1 MEHRISQRGEITIR
15 TDNQPNSPRSL
26 LARAA
31 LGAFAI
37 AVTYPLWGPDSP
49 VSSTGDGQD
58 NLRYVSVVRDNVV
71 QNVTASGTLEA
82 VDTVE
87 VSSQLSGQV
96 AKLMADHNSRVRAG
110 EPLAALDSATFEVQ
124 VKEAEAA
131 HAVAL
136 AQYEEAKAAVQGAQA
151 RNDDS
156 LRDLQIKST
165 LSRSGSVSQRD
176 AERAQMAA
184 QSLASELSATK
195 AREQVRAAGVMA
207 ARAALERAR
216 LDLERSTIKSPID
229 GVVILRSVELGQT
242 VAASLQAPTLFT
254 IARDL
259 SDMRVNASVSEADIG
274 AVRSAQ
280 RALFSVDAYP
290 GRAFEGRVLEI
301 RKAARMVQNVVT
313 YTVMISA
320 PNPAGLLLP
329 GMTAEVRI
337 VVQEQQ
343 GAMVVPNAALSFR
356 PKQDGAS
363 NPAPGKGVIW
373 VRSKSGDLKP
383 ATVSLGASGDSLT
396 QVLSPDLEI
405 GEQVAIGYRSN
416 P

>member
-1 MEHRISQRGEITIR
+1 M
-15 TDNQPNSPRSL
+15 
-26 LARAA
+26 
-31 LGAFAI
+31 
-37 AVTYPLWGPDSP
+37 AVTYPLWAPDNP
-49 VSSTGDGQD
+49 VSAIGDD
-58 NLRYVSVVRDNVV
+58 HDDLRYVSIARDNVV

-131 HAVAL
+131 LAVAL
-136 AQYEEAKAAVQGAQA
+136 AQHEEARAAVEGAQA
-151 RNDDS
+151 RHDDA
-156 LRDLQIKST
+156 LRDLQVKSA
-165 LSRSGSVSQRD
+165 LSGSGSVSQRD

-184 QSLASELSATK
+184 RSLASELSATK
-195 AREQVRAAGVMA
+195 AREQIRAAGVMA
-207 ARAALERAR
+207 ARASLERVR

-229 GVVILRSVELGQT
+229 GIVIRRSVELGQT

-274 AVRSAQ
+274 AVRTGQ
-280 RALFSVDAYP
+280 RALFSVDSYP

-313 YTVMISA
+313 YTVVVSA
-320 PNPAGLLLP
+320 PNPEDLLLP
-329 GMTAEVRI
+329 GMTADVRI

-343 GAMVVPNAALSFR
+343 DAMVVPNAALSFR
-356 PKQDGAS
+356 PKQDGAY

-373 VRSKSGDLKP
+373 VRTKSGDLKP

-396 QVLSPDLEI
+396 QILSPDLKI
-405 GEQVAIGYRSN
+405 GERVAIGYRSKL
-416 P
+416 

>member
-1 MEHRISQRGEITIR
+1 V
-15 TDNQPNSPRSL
+15 
-26 LARAA
+26 RAA
-31 LGAFAI
+31 LGVFAI
-37 AVTYPLWGPDSP
+37 VVSYPLWAPDSP
-49 VSSTGDGQD
+49 VSAIGDD
-58 NLRYVSVVRDNVV
+58 HDDLRYVSIARDNVI

-131 HAVAL
+131 LAVAL
-136 AQYEEAKAAVQGAQA
+136 AQHEEARAAVEGAQA
-151 RNDDS
+151 RHDDA
-156 LRDLQIKST
+156 LRDLQVKST
-165 LSRSGSVSQRD
+165 LSGNGSVSQRD

-184 QSLASELSATK
+184 RSLASEFSATK
-195 AREQVRAAGVMA
+195 AREQIRAAGVMA
-207 ARAALERAR
+207 ARASLERVR
-216 LDLERSTIKSPID
+216 LDFERSTIKSPID
-229 GVVILRSVELGQT
+229 GIVIRRSVELGQT

-259 SDMRVNASVSEADIG
+259 SDMRVDASVSEADIG
-274 AVRSAQ
+274 AVRTGQ
-280 RALFSVDAYP
+280 RALFSVDSHP
-290 GRAFEGRVLEI
+290 GRTFEGRVLEI

-320 PNPAGLLLP
+320 ANPEGLLLP
-329 GMTAEVRI
+329 GMTADVRI
-337 VVQEQQ
+337 VVEDHQDV
-343 GAMVVPNAALSFR
+343 MVVPNAALSFR
-356 PKQDGAS
+356 PTRDGAN

-373 VRSKSGDLKP
+373 IRTKP
-383 ATVSLGASGDSLT
+383 GHLDAATVSLGATSDSLT
-396 QVLSPDLEI
+396 QILSPDLKI
-405 GEQVAIGYRSN
+405 GEQVAVGHRSK

>member
-1 MEHRISQRGEITIR
+1 MRV
-15 TDNQPNSPRSL
+15 
-26 LARAA
+26 A
-31 LGAFAI
+31 LGALAI
-37 AVTYPLWGPDSP
+37 AVTYPLWVPDNS
-49 VSSTGDGQD
+49 VSAIGDD
-58 NLRYVSVVRDNVV
+58 RDELRYVSIARDNVV

-124 VKEAEAA
+124 VKEADAA
-131 HAVAL
+131 LAVAL
-136 AQYEEAKAAVQGAQA
+136 AQHEEAKSAVEGAQA
-151 RNDDS
+151 RHDDA
-156 LRDLQIKST
+156 LRDLQVKST
-165 LSRSGSVSQRD
+165 LSRNGSVSQRD
-176 AERAQMAA
+176 AERAQMTAR
-184 QSLASELSATK
+184 SLASELSATK
-195 AREQVRAAGVMA
+195 AREQIRAAGVMA
-207 ARAALERAR
+207 ARASLERVR
-216 LDLERSTIKSPID
+216 LDLERSIIKSPID
-229 GVVILRSVELGQT
+229 GVVIRRSVELGQT

-259 SDMRVNASVSEADIG
+259 SDMRVDASVSEADIG
-274 AVRSAQ
+274 AVRTGQ
-280 RALFSVDAYP
+280 RALFGVDSYP
-290 GRAFEGRVLEI
+290 GRTFEGRVLEI

-320 PNPAGLLLP
+320 PNPEDLLLP
-329 GMTAEVRI
+329 GMTADVRI

-343 GAMVVPNAALSFR
+343 DAMVVPNAALSFR

-373 VRSKSGDLKP
+373 VRTKSGALKS
-383 ATVSLGASGDSLT
+383 AAVSLGASGDSLT
-396 QVLSPDLEI
+396 QILSPDLQI
-405 GEQVAIGYRSN
+405 GERVAIGYRSK